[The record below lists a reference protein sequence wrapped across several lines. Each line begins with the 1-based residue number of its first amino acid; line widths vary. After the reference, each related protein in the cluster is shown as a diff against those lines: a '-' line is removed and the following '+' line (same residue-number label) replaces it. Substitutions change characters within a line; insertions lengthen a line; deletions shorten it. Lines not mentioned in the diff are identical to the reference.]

1 MSTSH
6 AGFSR
11 LRLHLYLFSLF
22 LLSLLTALSDPTLQ
36 AQSTSATAQPDSRI
50 LTVVSTLEKTR
61 SITQTALSPDGREIA
76 WVLAQSG
83 GFVLDVAPTDNP
95 AHFQRVT
102 AGSGSVCDEAHPAW
116 SPDSEQLAFTSD
128 CGSGSQAD
136 IYLET
141 FAGTAPAS
149 PRRLT
154 HLHGEIESL
163 HFSPDGKQIGFLY
176 VEGATR
182 HVGALD
188 AMKPP
193 SGIIGIDGLEI
204 QRFAA
209 VDRTS
214 GETRLISPATLHVY
228 EYDWA
233 PDSSEAAYIAAPPPG
248 ENNWWVAQLY
258 TQKTTESSPQSILDP
273 GTTSSSLHGL
283 QIAVPRW
290 SPDGS
295 QIAFIGGLMSDQ
307 GSTGGDIYLVPAK
320 GGETQNLT
328 PNRKST
334 PVWFYW
340 LTHGRTGATSPESE
354 LAVTENKD
362 GLMRRVILNLRGEE
376 VPGGILDFAGKVT
389 EGTLEGALSVSK
401 DQDTFAY
408 IESSFVSPP
417 EVKLTRESHHQP
429 ETTVVTRVNRAIQPD
444 WGKAE
449 SIDWT
454 SDAYHVQGWLLYPSN
469 YDPTK
474 KYPLIVSVHGGPSSA
489 VVPSWPNL
497 GYNAIAFSSLGYFV
511 LMPNPRGSF
520 GDGEAFTLANRK
532 DLGYGDLRDILAGI
546 DRVSTKVPIDKDR
559 IGITGWS
566 YGGFMTMFAVTQT
579 QRFHAAVAGAGISN
593 WQSYYG
599 QNSIDQ
605 WMIPFFGSS
614 VYDNPEI
621 YAKSSAINY
630 IKNVKTPT
638 LVVVGDRDGECPAPQ
653 SFEFWHA
660 LRAEHV
666 PARLIVY
673 PNEGH
678 RFSLPDHRRDVLER
692 ALSWFEQHLP
702 ADGQPLQQAGK

>member
-1 MSTSH
+1 MLIYH
-6 AGFSR
+6 GRFFP
-11 LRLHLYLFSLF
+11 LR
-22 LLSLLTALSDPTLQ
+22 LSLLLIGAIAVLSSVSQ
-36 AQSTSATAQPDSRI
+36 AQSTAAAGQSDQRI
-50 LTVVSTLEKTR
+50 LRVVSTLEKTR

-76 WVLAQSG
+76 WVVAQNG
-83 GFVLDVAPTDNP
+83 GSEVDVAPTSDP
-95 AHFQRVT
+95 SAFHRLT
-102 AGSGSVCDEAHPAW
+102 AGSGSICNEGHPAW
-116 SPDSEQLAFTSD
+116 APDSMPGSEELAFTSD
-128 CGSGSQAD
+128 CGSVSQAD
-136 IYLET
+136 IYL
-141 FAGTAPAS
+141 GTVADHPAAP

-163 HFSPDGKQIGFLY
+163 HFSPNGKQIGLLY

-182 HVGALD
+182 HAGALD

-193 SGIIGIDGLEI
+193 SGVIGVDNLEI
-204 QRFAA
+204 QRFAL
-209 VDRTS
+209 VDRAS
-214 GETRLISPATLHVY
+214 GETRQVSPATLHVY

-233 PDSSEAAYIAAPPPG
+233 PDSSEVAYIAAPPPG
-248 ENNWWVAQLY
+248 ENNWWISELY
-258 TQKTTESSPQSILDP
+258 TQKTTDSSPHSILNP
-273 GTTSSSLHGL
+273 GAISGSLQGL

-290 SPDGS
+290 SPDGK

-307 GSTGGDIYLVPAK
+307 GSTGGDIYLVPAT
-320 GGETQNLT
+320 GGEPHNLT
-328 PNRKST
+328 PNRKAT

-340 LTHGRTGATSPESE
+340 LTPGVRGSTSTEGQ
-354 LAVTENKD
+354 LGVTED
-362 GLMRRVILNLRGEE
+362 REGVMRRVILNLRGEE
-376 VPGGILDFAGKVT
+376 IPGGTVDFSGRIT
-389 EGTLEGALSVSK
+389 DGTLEGALSVSRN
-401 DQDTFAY
+401 QEAFAY
-408 IESSFVSPP
+408 VESSFASAP
-417 EVKLTRESHHQP
+417 EVKLTRENHLRP
-429 ETTVVTRVNRAIQPD
+429 ETVAMTRVNRAIQPE
-444 WGKAE
+444 WGRAQ

-454 SDAYHVQGWLLYPSN
+454 SEAFHVQGWLLYPAN
-469 YDPTK
+469 YDPHK

-489 VVPSWPNL
+489 VVPSWPSL
-497 GYNAIAFSSLGYFV
+497 GYNAIAFSPLGYFV

-520 GDGEAFTLANRK
+520 GQGEAFTLANRQ
-532 DLGYGDLRDILAGI
+532 DLGYGDLRDILAGV
-546 DRVSTKVPIDKDR
+546 DAVSAKVPIDKDR

-579 QRFHAAVAGAGISN
+579 HRFRAAVAGAGISN

-605 WMIPFFGSS
+605 WMIPFFGTS

-666 PARLIVY
+666 PTRLVVY

-678 RFSLPDHRRDVLER
+678 RFSAPDHRRDVLER
-692 ALSWFEQHLP
+692 ALSWFEQHMP
-702 ADGQPLQQAGK
+702 GEEQPIEQAGK

>member
-1 MSTSH
+1 
-6 AGFSR
+6 
-11 LRLHLYLFSLF
+11 
-22 LLSLLTALSDPTLQ
+22 
-36 AQSTSATAQPDSRI
+36 
-50 LTVVSTLEKTR
+50 
-61 SITQTALSPDGREIA
+61 
-76 WVLAQSG
+76 
-83 GFVLDVAPTDNP
+83 
-95 AHFQRVT
+95 
-102 AGSGSVCDEAHPAW
+102 
-116 SPDSEQLAFTSD
+116 
-128 CGSGSQAD
+128 
-136 IYLET
+136 
-141 FAGTAPAS
+141 
-149 PRRLT
+149 LT
-154 HLHGEIESL
+154 HLRGEIESL
-163 HFSPDGKQIGFLY
+163 DFSPDGKQIGFLY

-182 HVGALD
+182 HAGALD

-193 SGIIGIDGLEI
+193 SGIIGIDNLEI
-204 QRFAA
+204 QRFAS
-209 VDRTS
+209 VDRAS
-214 GETRLISPATLHVY
+214 GETRQISPAALHVY

-233 PDSSEAAYIAAPPPG
+233 PDSSEVAYIAAPPPG
-248 ENNWWVAQLY
+248 ENDWWVSQLY
-258 TQKTTESSPQSILDP
+258 IQKASESSPQSILDP
-273 GTTSSSLHGL
+273 GATAGSLHGL

-307 GSTGGDIYLVPAK
+307 GITGGDIYLVSAK
-320 GGETQNLT
+320 GGEAQNLT

-340 LTHGRTGATSPESE
+340 LTRDKTGSTSPEAQ

-362 GLMRRVILNLRGEE
+362 GALRRVVLNLRGEE
-376 VPGGILDFAGKVT
+376 VPGGIFDFAGKVT
-389 EGTLEGALSVSK
+389 AGTLEGSLSVSK
-401 DQDTFAY
+401 DQGTFAY

-417 EVKLTRESHHQP
+417 EVKLTRENHHQP
-429 ETTVVTRVNRAIQPD
+429 ETVAVTRVNRSIQPD
-444 WGKAE
+444 WGQAQ

-474 KYPLIVSVHGGPSSA
+474 RYPLIVSVHGGPSSA
-489 VVPSWPNL
+489 IVPSWPNL
-497 GYNAIAFSSLGYFV
+497 GYNATAFSPLGYFV

-520 GDGEAFTLANRK
+520 GQGEAFTLANRK

-546 DRVSTKVPIDKDR
+546 DAVSAKVPIDKDR

-605 WMIPFFGSS
+605 WMIPFFGTS

-666 PARLIVY
+666 PTSLIVY

-678 RFSLPDHRRDVLER
+678 RFSAPDHRRDVLER
-692 ALSWFEQHLP
+692 ALSWFEQHMP
-702 ADGQPLQQAGK
+702 ADNQPLQQAGR